1 MPEWLLGAG
10 TALWLGI
17 LTSISP
23 CPLATNIVAISFVG
37 RRVGAPAQV
46 FFAGLLYTL
55 GRSLTY
61 LALGV
66 LLVGSLLSAPQVS
79 AVLQR
84 VMTKSLGPL
93 LVLVGMV
100 LLDLL
105 RVNLSGRGPSA
116 RLQKRVEGWG
126 VWGALLPGVV
136 FALSFC
142 PLSAALFFGSLIPLA
157 IRNGSRVLLPA
168 LYGVGTALPVFAF
181 ALVIALGARSLA
193 TFFRRL
199 TQVERVA
206 RWATGAVFVGVG
218 IYLSVVH
225 IFLAPAG

>member
-1 MPEWLLGAG
+1 LL
-10 TALWLGI
+10 L
-17 LTSISP
+17 
-23 CPLATNIVAISFVG
+23 
-37 RRVGAPAQV
+37 
-46 FFAGLLYTL
+46 
-55 GRSLTY
+55 
-61 LALGV
+61 
-66 LLVGSLLSAPQVS
+66 
-79 AVLQR
+79 
-84 VMTKSLGPL
+84 
-93 LVLVGMV
+93 
-100 LLDLL
+100 
-105 RVNLSGRGPSA
+105 
-116 RLQKRVEGWG
+116 
-126 VWGALLPGVV
+126 GVV

-157 IRNGSRVLLPA
+157 IRNGSRVLLPS

-193 TFFRRL
+193 TVFRRL